1 MEKKEIKKG
10 RPKSEVRSRKKEIN
24 CPFSKFR
31 LPTPNLRLN
40 FLIMNF
46 AENLKFLRIRRKKS
60 QTDLAAELEITRT
73 TLSGYERNV
82 QPPFMVLIKIS
93 EYFNVSLDALIKYKL
108 NVLSEF
114 QLSQIEKGFDVD
126 VTGNKLRLLT
136 ISVDSNGKENI
147 EMVPVK
153 AQAGYANSYGD
164 LEFVAKLTKF
174 QLPFLPENKTYRSFQ
189 IKGDSM
195 LPVTENSWV
204 TCSFVENWEN
214 LKNGKACIVVTKNEG
229 IVFKLVYNR
238 LIDGRLLLVS
248 SNRNYTPYEIQIS
261 QVLEIWQ
268 FETLNSFEI
277 DT

>member
-1 MEKKEIKKG
+1 M
-10 RPKSEVRSRKKEIN
+10 
-24 CPFSKFR
+24 
-31 LPTPNLRLN
+31 
-40 FLIMNF
+40 IMHF
-46 AENLKFLRIRRKKS
+46 AENLRFLRLRRNKS

-73 TLSGYERNV
+73 TLSGYEKNV
-82 QPPFMVLIKIS
+82 QPPFKVLIKIS

-108 NVLSEF
+108 DVLSEF

-136 ISVDSNGKENI
+136 ITVNSKGKENI

-153 AQAGYANSYGD
+153 AQAGYTNSYGD
-164 LEFVAKLTKF
+164 LDFISSLPKF
-174 QLPFLPENKTYRSFQ
+174 NLPFLPGNKTYRTFQ

-195 LPVTENSWV
+195 LPIPENSWV
-204 TCSFVENWEN
+204 TCSYVENWES
-214 LKNGKACIVVTKNEG
+214 LKDGKACVIVTRNEG

-238 LIDGRLLLVS
+238 LKNGILLLVS
-248 SNRNYTPYEIQIS
+248 SNRNYHPYEIEVS

-268 FETLNSFEI
+268 FETWNSFEI